1 MNPAGPSPSPLPA
14 LMAEH
19 RIFGQLAGPA
29 RAALA
34 GRWETARAATGA
46 LLVAPGQLGARL
58 GWVIAGEVEMR
69 DPDLGLAVRLA
80 AGELFGAGATP
91 PRPLRAWQASAAS
104 ECEIAFLPLAAL
116 RQACEAD
123 RGFAYFF
130 PSLDPMPHGAHA
142 PLALDDA
149 PNLLDVPVRTLLGR
163 APVTIAPATPVREA
177 AALMHREQV
186 SSVLLT
192 DQDGRL
198 VGLVT
203 DRDLRNR
210 ALAPGLDL
218 SRPVA
223 EIATLAPH
231 ALDASRPAY
240 EAQLLMARHAV
251 HHVPITEQG
260 RIAGMVTAT
269 ELTER
274 HGTSAV
280 YLAGAIDRAGSVDE
294 LVQAAARVKQLQRN
308 LAAAEASAH
317 STGRIL
323 SSVTDALTRRLLQ
336 LGEQQLGPPPV
347 PYAWVAA
354 GSQARA
360 EQTGKTDQDNCMV
373 LDDGYDEAAHGAYFD
388 SLSRFACAGLDACG
402 YVYCPGEMM
411 AMTPKWRQPRRR
423 WAAYFRDWIEEP
435 DPMALMLTSVFFDLR
450 AVDGDAALLDS
461 LRAEVLARTRGH
473 SLFLAQLAGNALK
486 HRPPL
491 GLFGHILPARGG
503 EHAGTI
509 DLKHAAIVPIV
520 DLARVYALAGAVEAV
535 NTHERLLQAP
545 AAGEVSEQG
554 ARDLREA
561 LEFLGR
567 LRLAHQARQ
576 LQAGLPPDN
585 FLALEEISNFERSQ
599 LKDAFAVVRTMQQ
612 VLEQRYA

>member
-1 MNPAGPSPSPLPA
+1 MNPAEPVPAPLPA
-14 LMAEH
+14 LMARH
-19 RIFGQLAGPA
+19 RIFGQLAPPT

-34 GRWETARAATGA
+34 GPWDTVRAQAGT

-58 GWVIAGEVEMR
+58 GWVLAGEVEMR
-69 DPDLGLAVRLA
+69 DPDLGLAVRLP

-91 PRPLRAWQASAAS
+91 LRPLRAWQASALTD
-104 ECEIAFLPLAAL
+104 CEVAFLPAQAL

-123 RGFAYFF
+123 RALAYFF
-130 PSLDPMPHGAHA
+130 PSLDPAPRAALA

-163 APVTIAPATPVREA
+163 APVMIAPATPVREA

-186 SSVLLT
+186 SSVLLA
-192 DQDGRL
+192 DPDGRL

-260 RIAGMVTAT
+260 RVAGMVTAT

-336 LGEQQLGPPPV
+336 LGEQQFGPPPV

-388 SLSRFACAGLDACG
+388 RLARFTCDGLDACG

-411 AMTPKWRQPRRR
+411 AMTPRWRQPQRR
-423 WAAYFRDWIEEP
+423 WAGYFRQWVDEP
-435 DPMALMLTSVFFDLR
+435 EPMALMLTSVFFDLR
-450 AVDGDAALLDS
+450 AVHGDAALLDA
-461 LRAEVLARTRGH
+461 LRAEVLGRTRGH
-473 SLFLAQLAGNALK
+473 SLFLSQLAGNALK

-491 GLFGHILPARGG
+491 GLFGHIMPARGG

-567 LRLAHQARQ
+567 LRLTHQARQ
-576 LQAGLPPDN
+576 LQAGLAPDN